1 MINYFQFKEVLNKY
15 NKFDKNVLNALYS
28 EFGRDVIT
36 DYFNQ
41 YYSELSEEELSEF
54 VKKYSAF
61 FEQSDDYFFEAID
74 YKNVSDVVGMII
86 NNAAMYQLLTLEEE
100 KEIGNIVKKGK
111 NELVIIEDD
120 DDKLYPVLKMEEIF
134 LSIKKAEQ
142 IGVLKKIKKLPI
154 VLEDDSVLKREVEL
168 IRRYLKL
175 SNGRVL
181 KQEELV
187 SKFPELDFNNR
198 SSLTKKCFEN
208 QMNLLYDYVI
218 AKSKLYSRNLRLVI
232 SRANARKL
240 RKDLSFED
248 LIQFGN
254 LGLITAVNKYD
265 VDKGFKF
272 STYATWWIRQAI
284 NRGIIEC
291 GDAIRKPVHL
301 NDKLYKYSK
310 FVREYQTALGVNPS
324 ITEIA
329 NHMGITEQMV
339 KDLELNYLDLIS
351 LETPVG
357 EEDDTLLLEFV
368 KSDEKGVSDQVIDAV
383 YFEDIMNTLKKNM
396 KPKELEVLLYRY
408 GINSEQ
414 RVYTLKELGEMKGI
428 TRERVRQLEVK
439 SLRRAQFLLR
449 KKGNPGIN

>member
-1 MINYFQFKEVLNKY
+1 M
-15 NKFDKNVLNALYS
+15 
-28 EFGRDVIT
+28 
-36 DYFNQ
+36 
-41 YYSELSEEELSEF
+41 
-54 VKKYSAF
+54 
-61 FEQSDDYFFEAID
+61 
-74 YKNVSDVVGMII
+74 
-86 NNAAMYQLLTLEEE
+86 
-100 KEIGNIVKKGK
+100 
-111 NELVIIEDD
+111 
-120 DDKLYPVLKMEEIF
+120 
-134 LSIKKAEQ
+134 
-142 IGVLKKIKKLPI
+142 
-154 VLEDDSVLKREVEL
+154 
-168 IRRYLKL
+168 
-175 SNGRVL
+175 
-181 KQEELV
+181 
-187 SKFPELDFNNR
+187 
-198 SSLTKKCFEN
+198 
-208 QMNLLYDYVI
+208 
-218 AKSKLYSRNLRLVI
+218 
-232 SRANARKL
+232 
-240 RKDLSFED
+240 SFED

-284 NRGIIEC
+284 NRGVIEC

-368 KSDEKGVSDQVIDAV
+368 KSDGKDVSDQVIDAI
-383 YFEDIMNTLKKNM
+383 YFEDVMNTLKKNM

>member
-41 YYSELSEEELSEF
+41 YYSELSEEELPEF

-61 FEQSDDYFFEAID
+61 FEQSDDYFLEAID

-86 NNAAMYQLLTLEEE
+86 NNATMYQLLTVEEE
-100 KEIGNIVKKGK
+100 KEIGNVVKKGK

-120 DDKLYPVLKMEEIF
+120 DEKLYPVLKMEEIF

-142 IGVLKKIKKLPI
+142 IELLKKIKKLPI
-154 VLEDDSVLKREVEL
+154 ILEDDSVLKSEL
-168 IRRYLKL
+168 DLVRRYLKL

-181 KQEELV
+181 KQDELV
-187 SKFPELDFNNR
+187 SKFPELNFDNR
-198 SSLTKKCFEN
+198 GSLTKKCFEN

-218 AKSKLYSRNLRLVI
+218 AKNKLYSRNLRLVI

-248 LIQFGN
+248 LIQLGN
-254 LGLITAVNKYD
+254 LGLITAVNRYD
-265 VDKGFKF
+265 VDKGFRF
-272 STYATWWIRQAI
+272 ATYATWWIRQSI
-284 NRGIIEC
+284 NRGVAEC
-291 GDAIRKPVHL
+291 GDAIRKPVHF
-301 NDKLYKYSK
+301 NEKLYKYSK
-310 FVREYQTALGVNPS
+310 FVREYKTALGFNPS
-324 ITEIA
+324 TTEIA
-329 NHMGITEQMV
+329 SHMGITEQMV

-357 EEDDTLLLEFV
+357 EEADSSLLEFV
-368 KSDEKGVSDQVIDAV
+368 KSDEKDVSDQVIDAI
-383 YFEDIMNTLKKNM
+383 YFEEILNTLKSRM

-408 GINSEQ
+408 GINPEH
-414 RVYTLKELGEMKGI
+414 RVYTLKEIGEMRGV
-428 TRERVRQLEVK
+428 TRERARQLEVK
-439 SLRRAQFLLR
+439 SLRRAKFLLK
-449 KKGNPGIN
+449 KKGNTDIN